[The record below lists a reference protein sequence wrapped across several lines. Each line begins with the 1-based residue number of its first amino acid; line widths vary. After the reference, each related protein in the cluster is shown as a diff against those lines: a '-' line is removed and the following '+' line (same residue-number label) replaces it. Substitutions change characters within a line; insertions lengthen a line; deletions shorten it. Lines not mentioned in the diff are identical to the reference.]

1 MWKVGV
7 KPRLSVEQQNQW
19 PPQSTPGHLSQLQP
33 AQPQNRYFGSHK
45 PSFDGWCEQKS
56 FELFGVWVVA
66 SFAILFPALSNITLP
81 MLRYGVNVCELQRT
95 VSIFYCDIMNKGN
108 MVTAPCTADQ
118 ISQSQPAAPW
128 AQWIKWDLDSIFW
141 QVEGCFLGMEHT
153 FCDRPQP
160 RVCGRV
166 TVVWGGE
173 GVLR

>member
-1 MWKVGV
+1 MPLKLESFNYIKCGKVGV
-7 KPRLSVEQQNQW
+7 KPRLSVEQQDQW

-45 PSFDGWCEQKS
+45 PSFDGWCGQKS

-66 SFAILFPALSNITLP
+66 SFAILFPALSNIPLP

-118 ISQSQPAAPW
+118 ISQSQPA
-128 AQWIKWDLDSIFW
+128 D
-141 QVEGCFLGMEHT
+141 CFART
-153 FCDRPQP
+153 RPLSPVDQM
-160 RVCGRV
+160 RFGLNFL
-166 TVVWGGE
+166 TG
-173 GVLR
+173 